1 MIGNEFSVIFCK
13 FLCLGLG
20 AWCCLHLYCA
30 YPSPITQA
38 KSQKTWSR
46 WVRHMLNKIFPV
58 VEDKCSSSRSV
69 EQFRSIP
76 GLSSHWGSAARCFS
90 AESCW
95 EENWDGG
102 IWWYSWPTKE
112 SCSSHLSPSCSLSCQ
127 NILGKKL
134 HVRPS
139 ADHSSASCRV

>member
-13 FLCLGLG
+13 SHGLGLG

-30 YPSPITQA
+30 YPSPITQT

-95 EENWDGG
+95 AGELG
-102 IWWYSWPTKE
+102 WWYLVVFMAYKRVLFKSPESFLQPLWPKHLGEETPCATK
-112 SCSSHLSPSCSLSCQ
+112 
-127 NILGKKL
+127 
-134 HVRPS
+134 R
-139 ADHSSASCRV
+139 